1 LAGFEFLILLLLIL
15 LNGMLAMSELAVVS
29 ARTSRLQQ
37 RAADHVRGAHAALD
51 LAENPNRFLSTVQI
65 GITLI
70 GIVTGAFGGATLS
83 GPLANL
89 LGGIPGLG
97 SYSDQVGVFVVVV
110 FITYLSLLIGE
121 LVPKRLALQ
130 QAEAIACLV
139 APAMTKLSR
148 IASPVVALLAISSDV
163 VIRLLGIKASNEPAV
178 TEEEVDLLL
187 QQGAEAGIFH
197 ESERRMVA
205 GVFDI
210 GDRSANELMTPR
222 HAIDFLDLLQPD
234 EVNRKVMAEHPHN
247 FYPVC
252 EGSTDNVVGVVA
264 TRELWRRHLNGEPTD
279 LRSAME
285 PALFVPEISPILPI
299 IDQMRHQRSS
309 MAIVVDE
316 YGGVEGLLTLN
327 DVLSDVVGEIDDP
340 QRTNIKGGVRRDDGS
355 WLLDGVF
362 PAHEL
367 RELFDIEHL
376 PGEDEGRFE
385 TLAGFVMDQLG
396 VIPSVG
402 DAFTWSA
409 FRFEVVD
416 MDGIRIDKV
425 LVSRIDPGDDD
436 RETGTP
442 VEHRARQGPSGKSRS
457 LDV

>member
-1 LAGFEFLILLLLIL
+1 MAGFEFLIVLLLIV
-15 LNGMLAMSELAVVS
+15 LNGLLAMSELAVVS

-37 RAADHVRGAHAALD
+37 RAADHVRGAQTAVE

-83 GPLANL
+83 GPLSSL
-89 LGGIPGLG
+89 LGKIPGLS
-97 SYSDQVGVFVVVV
+97 SYSEQISVFVVVV
-110 FITYLSLLIGE
+110 FITYLSLIIGE

-130 QAEAIACLV
+130 QPETVACLV
-139 APAMTKLSR
+139 APPMKVLSR
-148 IASPVVALLAISSDV
+148 VASPAVAFLAISSDFA
-163 VIRLLGIKASNEPAV
+163 IRLLGIKAANEPAV

-187 QQGAEAGIFH
+187 AQGAEAGIFH
-197 ESERRMVA
+197 ESERKMVA

-222 HAIDFLDLLQPD
+222 HAIDFLDLRQPD
-234 EVNRKVMAEHPHN
+234 EVNRKVMAERPHN

-252 EGSTDNVVGVVA
+252 EGSSDNVVGVVA
-264 TRELWRRHLNGEPTD
+264 TRELWRRQVNGEPAD
-279 LRSAME
+279 LRAAME
-285 PALFVPEISPILPI
+285 PALFVPEITSILPI

-309 MAIVVDE
+309 IAIVVDE

-327 DVLSDVVGEIDDP
+327 DVLSDLVGEIDDP
-340 QRTNIKGGVRRDDGS
+340 HRTNVKGGVRRDDGS

-362 PAHEL
+362 PAHEI
-367 RELFDIEHL
+367 RELFNVDEL
-376 PGEDEGRFE
+376 PGENEGRFE
-385 TLAGFVMDQLG
+385 TLGGLVMDQLG
-396 VIPSVG
+396 SIPSPA
-402 DAFTWSA
+402 DAFTWST

-425 LVSRIDPGDDD
+425 LVSPITPGDEGD
-436 RETGTP
+436 
-442 VEHRARQGPSGKSRS
+442 A
-457 LDV
+457 

>member
-1 LAGFEFLILLLLIL
+1 MAGFQFLVLLLLL
-15 LNGMLAMSELAVVS
+15 VLNGVLSMSELAVVS

-37 RAADHVRGAHAALD
+37 RAANNVRGAQAALD

-83 GPLANL
+83 GPLSNL
-89 LGGIPGLG
+89 LAGIPGLG
-97 SYSDQVGVFVVVV
+97 PYSDQVSVLVVVV

-130 QAEAIACLV
+130 QPESVACLV
-139 APAMTKLSR
+139 APAMTPLSR
-148 IASPVVALLAISSDV
+148 IASPVVSLLAISSDIM
-163 VIRLLGIKASNEPAV
+163 IRLLGVKASDEPAV

-197 ESERRMVA
+197 ESERAMVA

-222 HAIDFLDLLQPD
+222 HAIDFLDLQQPD
-234 EVNRKVMAEHPHN
+234 EVNHRVMAERPHN
-247 FYPVC
+247 FYPVRD
-252 EGSTDNVVGVVA
+252 GSSDNVVGVVA
-264 TRELWRRHLNGEPTD
+264 TRELWRRQVNGEPTD
-279 LRSAME
+279 LRAAME
-285 PALFVPEISPILPI
+285 PALFVPEIASILPI

-309 MAIVVDE
+309 IAIVIDE

-340 QRTNIKGGVRRDDGS
+340 HRTNVKGGVRRDDGS

-362 PAHEL
+362 PVHEL
-367 RELFDIEHL
+367 RELFDIDDV
-376 PGEDEGRFE
+376 PGEKEGRFE
-385 TLAGFVMDQLG
+385 TLGGFVMDQLG
-396 VIPSVG
+396 SIPSPA
-402 DAFTWSA
+402 DSFSWNDY
-409 FRFEVVD
+409 RFEVVD

-425 LVSRIDPGDDD
+425 LVTLNTPGEEGDQDGD
-436 RETGTP
+436 G
-442 VEHRARQGPSGKSRS
+442 
-457 LDV
+457 